1 MPYISPEIVREVKKI
16 DLFTYLK
23 TYEPDELKH
32 VAGNTYCTNTPDSLM
47 ISNGMWNWFSR
58 GIGGKTALD
67 FLIEVRGYSF
77 NEAVQILQNKLLIS
91 APVISEKDNYYQ
103 KSEEKAIELP
113 EKSQTN
119 NKIISY
125 WESRKIYREIIDFC
139 IENNLI

>member
-32 VAGNTYCTNTPDSLM
+32 VAGNTYCTKTHDSLK
-47 ISNGMWNWFSR
+47 ISNEMWNWFSR

-77 NEAVQILQNKLLIS
+77 NEAVQILQNKFLFFLQRG
-91 APVISEKDNYYQ
+91 EK
-103 KSEEKAIELP
+103 
-113 EKSQTN
+113 
-119 NKIISY
+119 
-125 WESRKIYREIIDFC
+125 
-139 IENNLI
+139 